1 MSDQDKISPY
11 NINTISTRLEMRIKK
26 NINLG
31 IISWSNTKFSELT
44 LWLTVRRI
52 TNLIWELKG
61 QGTDNVQGQILKRH
75 SSQMKAIVLIIF
87 RYLLSLLSKTNVYS
101 EKIYEQTPLSLL
113 LSVTTIKQSP
123 NFLTL

>member
-1 MSDQDKISPY
+1 M
-11 NINTISTRLEMRIKK
+11 
-26 NINLG
+26 
-31 IISWSNTKFSELT
+31 
-44 LWLTVRRI
+44 TVRRI
-52 TNLIWELKG
+52 TNLIWELKD

>member
-1 MSDQDKISPY
+1 M
-11 NINTISTRLEMRIKK
+11 
-26 NINLG
+26 
-31 IISWSNTKFSELT
+31 
-44 LWLTVRRI
+44 
-52 TNLIWELKG
+52 IWELKG

>member
-1 MSDQDKISPY
+1 M
-11 NINTISTRLEMRIKK
+11 
-26 NINLG
+26 
-31 IISWSNTKFSELT
+31 
-44 LWLTVRRI
+44 
-52 TNLIWELKG
+52 IWELKD